1 MVEILVVGGKF
12 DGVRAALLLL
22 SCGERNGN
30 DNNAALAANFVV
42 AGAERKVDGTTVRTF
57 VCGWELRQ
65 VAEHGCCHGADVA
78 WFGAWCWCRTVGKRA

>member
-12 DGVRAALLLL
+12 DSVRAALLLL
-22 SCGERNGN
+22 SCGEWDGN
-30 DNNAALAANFVV
+30 DCNAALAAYFVV

-57 VCGWELRQ
+57 VCGWEFRQ
-65 VAEHGCCHGADVA
+65 VAQHGCCHGADVA